1 MALNNISST
10 ANSPNVTATNV
21 NNATA
26 NDTLNSSAISSA
38 GITTSTPTSQTAA
51 QNDNL
56 VVRIDENSADNLQA
70 LFDMALNQKARPLQV
85 PFRMRNLPDSFFNPP
100 STGSKSPSVS
110 HTRENSVDSAFGSGT
125 TTICSPNGNNANN
138 NATGATKLNGNTTN
152 ATTAIINPLTSRLQI
167 SHSRAHSSPASL
179 QQTYAG
185 LNAAQTNA
193 NPIVAQQVRGSE
205 LNIFLNYNSNQN
217 AYILL
222 LLRLHGNHKRNHRPF
237 HHSAIVSRAESPAI
251 ASASWNVPY
260 EYLFM
265 PFYAALWMGALNLIP
280 IESIQCCLF
289 NRKSA
294 IRYTR

>member
-21 NNATA
+21 NNAQT

-38 GITTSTPTSQTAA
+38 GVNSVTTSTPTSQSAS
-51 QNDNL
+51 QNENL

-125 TTICSPNGNNANN
+125 TTICSPNANANH
-138 NATGATKLNGNTTN
+138 NATGATKLN

-185 LNAAQTNA
+185 LNAQQS
-193 NPIVAQQVRGSE
+193 NPNSLVAQQVRFIR
-205 LNIFLNYNSNQN
+205 NFNAPNNSSYSG
-217 AYILL
+217 YILYKNAQEHTVIHSFPLVARENNFQITCGLHSKL
-222 LLRLHGNHKRNHRPF
+222 L
-237 HHSAIVSRAESPAI
+237 
-251 ASASWNVPY
+251 
-260 EYLFM
+260 
-265 PFYAALWMGALNLIP
+265 
-280 IESIQCCLF
+280 
-289 NRKSA
+289 
-294 IRYTR
+294 

>member
-10 ANSPNVTATNV
+10 ANSPNVSATNV
-21 NNATA
+21 NNAAT
-26 NDTLNSSAISSA
+26 NDTLNSSAISAA
-38 GITTSTPTSQTAA
+38 GGGGSVTTSTPNNNNSQSTAA
-51 QNDNL
+51 ASENL

-125 TTICSPNGNNANN
+125 TTICSPNGAAGNNVVNGAGGNN
-138 NATGATKLNGNTTN
+138 NGATGATKLNGNTTN

-185 LNAAQTNA
+185 LNAAAAAQQSNA
-193 NPIVAQQVRGSE
+193 NPIVAQQVRVIPFQSFEYIDGT
-205 LNIFLNYNSNQN
+205 IYTMKQN
-217 AYILL
+217 KQRTY
-222 LLRLHGNHKRNHRPF
+222 
-237 HHSAIVSRAESPAI
+237 VE
-251 ASASWNVPY
+251 
-260 EYLFM
+260 
-265 PFYAALWMGALNLIP
+265 
-280 IESIQCCLF
+280 Q
-289 NRKSA
+289 
-294 IRYTR
+294 T